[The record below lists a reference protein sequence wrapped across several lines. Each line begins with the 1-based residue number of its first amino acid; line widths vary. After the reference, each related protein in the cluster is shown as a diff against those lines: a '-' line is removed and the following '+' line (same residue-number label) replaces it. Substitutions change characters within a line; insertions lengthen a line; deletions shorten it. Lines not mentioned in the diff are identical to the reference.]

1 MSYILD
7 ALKKS
12 EKERNRGTI
21 PDVLTVQ
28 EPISYGRK
36 KRNILLSLIAVA
48 LLVNAAILI
57 WWLAFS
63 PGKKEAPGKS
73 DAVRE
78 IVSEAQR
85 STPANQVQ
93 SPADANMQ
101 GRDETTTLKGETQPL
116 VTKTNNSSLQE
127 TQSLKAVSE
136 TEKKGTPQKN
146 DETDQ
151 IYTAKNPQSKDTLLN
166 STHPQEGIPKPD
178 LKKIYSFKELP
189 EGIRKE
195 LPPLSL
201 SIALYSEDPAARIV
215 RIDGQSLREGQD
227 LAPGL
232 KLEQIIEHG
241 AILSYRNYQFRIGIQ

>member
-12 EKERNRGTI
+12 GKERNRGTV

-28 EPISYGRK
+28 EPIAYDRK
-36 KRNILLSLIAVA
+36 KRNILLSLIAIA

-63 PGKKEAPGKS
+63 PEKNKVPGNS

-78 IVSEAQR
+78 IVSGAQET
-85 STPANQVQ
+85 TPGNPAQF
-93 SPADANMQ
+93 PADTN
-101 GRDETTTLKGETQPL
+101 TLRKKEKTMLVGETQPL
-116 VTKTNNSSLQE
+116 VTKMNNRSLQE
-127 TQSLKAVSE
+127 TQSMKAVIE
-136 TEKKGTPQKN
+136 TVKKGIPQKN
-146 DETDQ
+146 DEVDQ
-151 IYTAKNPQSKDTLLN
+151 VHTVKNPQSKDTVFN
-166 STHPQEGIPKPD
+166 SPRSQEGIPKPD

-201 SIALYSEDPAARIV
+201 SIALYSDDPATRVA

-241 AILSYRNYQFRIGIQ
+241 AILSYRNYRFRIGIQ

>member
-28 EPISYGRK
+28 EPISYDRK

-63 PGKKEAPGKS
+63 PGKNKVPGKS

-93 SPADANMQ
+93 SPADANTP
-101 GRDETTTLKGETQPL
+101 GRDEKAMLTGETHPL
-116 VTKTNNSSLQE
+116 VTKTNNRSLQE
-127 TQSLKAVSE
+127 TQSPKAMSE
-136 TEKKGTPQKN
+136 TEKKGRPQKN
-146 DETDQ
+146 DEADQ
-151 IYTAKNPQSKDTLLN
+151 VHTAKNPQPKDTVLN
-166 STHPQEGIPKPD
+166 TSHPQEKIPKPD
-178 LKKIYSFKELP
+178 PEKIYLIRELP
-189 EGIRKE
+189 DGIRKA

-201 SIALYSEDPAARIV
+201 SIALYSDDPATRIA
-215 RIDGQSLREGQD
+215 RIDGQSLREGQN
-227 LAPGL
+227 LTPGL

-241 AILSYRNYQFRIGIQ
+241 AILSYRNYRFRIGIQ